1 MVVVVYLQFV
11 NAKRLPLF
19 DYNHINGV
27 PHFLIV
33 CRIFKYIIAINC
45 AIYFVNGN
53 YLDHYYYIRAASLRS
68 LMYFEKQSCQF
79 FFKSLISI
87 V

>member
-33 CRIFKYIIAINC
+33 CRIFKFIIAINS

-53 YLDHYYYIRAASLRS
+53 YFVA
-68 LMYFEKQSCQF
+68 
-79 FFKSLISI
+79 FKF
-87 V
+87 VE

>member
-53 YLDHYYYIRAASLRS
+53 YFVA
-68 LMYFEKQSCQF
+68 
-79 FFKSLISI
+79 FKF
-87 V
+87 VE